1 MAPAPS
7 RAERSPELVDNSHLD
22 HCTSLER
29 SSSLSVRFVRSRMAG
44 TALMA
49 AAALALVGGTA
60 ASAAAAQAPAGHG
73 ARVASHDYRRA
84 CAVAHR
90 PGVAACMALV
100 RTDVRQRPAAFF
112 RLAAPVGFGYGPAD
126 LVSAYKLPSSTTVR
140 NVAVVDAYNDP
151 NAVSDLATYR
161 SSWGLPACDTAT
173 GAGCL
178 SVVNQN
184 GASGPLPRNSN
195 ASGWATEESLDV
207 DMVSAICPNCHIYL
221 VEANTPTV
229 VNLGTGVNAAVSLGA
244 EFVSN
249 SYGGS
254 QGKNDPTFDTTYYEH
269 AGVAV
274 TVSAGDSGYGVSYPA
289 ASQFVTSVGGTT
301 LRKAA
306 ATARGWRETVW
317 SGSGSGC
324 AHVNEAKPSWQTD
337 SGCANRTDNDV
348 AAVANPSTGVA
359 VYDTYDQFG
368 WLEVGG
374 TSVSSPII
382 ASVYALAAGTF
393 PSSYPYANT
402 GALNDVTQGS
412 DGFFCTPAYLCHA
425 EVGYDGPTGLGTPN
439 GTAAFTG

>member
-1 MAPAPS
+1 MFA
-7 RAERSPELVDNSHLD
+7 L
-22 HCTSLER
+22 SL
-29 SSSLSVRFVRSRMAG
+29 RSRVIRATLVAG
-44 TALMA
+44 VALALAGSSAGAATASGHA
-49 AAALALVGGTA
+49 AAAAHV
-60 ASAAAAQAPAGHG
+60 
-73 ARVASHDYRRA
+73 RRA
-84 CAVAHR
+84 CAVRYRA
-90 PGVAACMALV
+90 GVMSCMALI
-100 RTDVRQRPAAFF
+100 RTDVRQRSAASIGG
-112 RLAAPVGFGYGPAD
+112 AKPVGFGYGPPA
-126 LVSAYKLPSSTTVR
+126 LQSAYSLPSATAGVGET
-140 NVAVVDAYNDP
+140 VAVVDAYNDP
-151 NAVSDLATYR
+151 TAVSDLATYR

-184 GASGPLPRNSN
+184 GASSPLPRNSN

-254 QGKNDPTFDTTYYEH
+254 QGKNDPTFDTSYYEH

-382 ASVYALAAGTF
+382 ASVYALAGPPAAGTF

-402 GALNDVTQGS
+402 SALNDVTQGS

>member
-1 MAPAPS
+1 MFA
-7 RAERSPELVDNSHLD
+7 L
-22 HCTSLER
+22 SL
-29 SSSLSVRFVRSRMAG
+29 RSRVIRATLVAG
-44 TALMA
+44 VALALAGSSAGAATASGHA
-49 AAALALVGGTA
+49 AAAAHV
-60 ASAAAAQAPAGHG
+60 
-73 ARVASHDYRRA
+73 RRA
-84 CAVAHR
+84 CAVRYRA
-90 PGVAACMALV
+90 GVMSCMALI
-100 RTDVRQRPAAFF
+100 RTDVRQRSAASIGRAKPA
-112 RLAAPVGFGYGPAD
+112 GFGYGPPA
-126 LVSAYKLPSSTTVR
+126 LQSAYSLPSATAGVGET
-140 NVAVVDAYNDP
+140 VAVVDAYNDP
-151 NAVSDLATYR
+151 TAVSDLATYR

-254 QGKNDPTFDTTYYEH
+254 QGKNDPTFDTNYYEH

-324 AHVNEAKPSWQTD
+324 AHVNEVKPSWQTD

-382 ASVYALAAGTF
+382 ASVYALAGPPAAGTF

-402 GALNDVTQGS
+402 SALNDVTQGS